1 MKQQSNYT
9 LPMLFTHKEPTQLD
23 LLPIQIFS
31 DDFRMNTVILSC
43 QTKAKKYGSITLYN
57 DQWLINIC
65 AKSSSTAMSPA
76 QI

>member
-23 LLPIQIFS
+23 LLPLQIFS
-31 DDFRMNTVILSC
+31 DGFRMNTVILSC

-57 DQWLINIC
+57 D
-65 AKSSSTAMSPA
+65 
-76 QI
+76 